1 MVSYCSLRQRP
12 LSSSVMRHLI
22 IIAML
27 ALCSAHAQAKCM
39 PQRCYAVAFEVATC
53 HTTRDDRPMWRG
65 RVADG
70 IVLGA
75 KQQPVA
81 RVVPCYSGLEIP
93 ANTLPTVEQI
103 ESTWEFFY
111 YADSC
116 HALEGHKVTLF
127 APEPL
132 CHDTGSS
139 SQPEPHQTVLTALP
153 IWAQ

>member
-1 MVSYCSLRQRP
+1 
-12 LSSSVMRHLI
+12 
-22 IIAML
+22 
-27 ALCSAHAQAKCM
+27 M
-39 PQRCYAVAFEVATC
+39 PQICYAVTFEVAGC

-70 IVLGA
+70 IVLSA

-81 RVVPCYSGLEIP
+81 RPVPCHSGLGIP
-93 ANTLPTVEQI
+93 KNTVPTVEQI
-103 ESTWEFFY
+103 ESTREFFY

-116 HALEGHKVTLF
+116 HALEGRKVTLF
-127 APEPL
+127 APEAL

-139 SQPEPHQTVLTALP
+139 SQPEPLQSVLTALP